1 MQWHLLPSTNKS
13 CNHRFSVHFTS
24 WWVFAFD
31 NKKLNMLKINKR
43 GKRNQQHF
51 VLLVSERQKGLRER
65 ERWKIKS
72 TVCGR
77 ERRTMCRMWALAGAA
92 LCLLLRL
99 ALCHTAFVHYTILLE
114 RWGKGKRHIKL
125 RTWSA
130 AAKTSFPLI
139 DFDVLIYILQN
150 DVDIKHK
157 WIDDEW
163 LILSQNANHKHIV
176 DISKHLVS
184 RLSICLANRQEYF
197 YAFVS
202 LTDVICDS
210 YQMWIVMGVQFEVL
224 W

>member
-13 CNHRFSVHFTS
+13 YNHRFSVHFTS

-51 VLLVSERQKGLRER
+51 VLLVSERQKGLGER
-65 ERWKIKS
+65 EGWKIKS

-77 ERRTMCRMWALAGAA
+77 ERRTMCRMWALAGPA

-99 ALCHTAFVHYTILLE
+99 ALCLLHVQSCWKDGE
-114 RWGKGKRHIKL
+114 RQKTQQTQDLFNCSQDKL
-125 RTWSA
+125 STGWFW
-130 AAKTSFPLI
+130 AKMPT
-139 DFDVLIYILQN
+139 IYIF
-150 DVDIKHK
+150 
-157 WIDDEW
+157 
-163 LILSQNANHKHIV
+163 
-176 DISKHLVS
+176 
-184 RLSICLANRQEYF
+184 RYLSIWSVDCLANRQEYF

-202 LTDVICDS
+202 MTDVICDS